1 MNILKLDN
9 EIFLCKD
16 FLTIDECHIFCDV
29 AQQVSEDEWKIANPE
44 KKQWFSNRI
53 FSILNSEWAMDL
65 CGELLVDVEKRYRE
79 VFNNLIPDKSLK
91 FVDNKAIYKA
101 GPGMH
106 MPSHHDVG
114 GNPKVTHGIVTYI
127 NDTYTGGE
135 IYYPKISIS
144 LKPEAGS
151 MVIHPSDL
159 KHTHGVKKVIAG
171 TRYSMANFIE
181 NSVDW
186 KHYLW
191 YNILILA

>member
-181 NSVDW
+181 NSVD
-186 KHYLW
+186 
-191 YNILILA
+191 